1 MSAAVI
7 YLTELDLTRLEN
19 AAVRAGSVT
28 ALSEAVTEDR
38 PLEMDLRRLTA
49 CIEHG
54 SLLADEPGGQS

>member
-1 MSAAVI
+1 MRLRAGLDAALAI
-7 YLTELDLTRLEN
+7 PP
-19 AAVRAGSVT
+19 AVRAFVERVT

-54 SLLADEPGGQS
+54 SLMADEPGGQS